1 MTYTT
6 GSLVK
11 TRGREWV
18 VLPDSTDD
26 LLVLRPLGGTDQEIA
41 GIYLPL
47 EGGDVQPATFDLP
60 DPNSPG
66 DFRSCRMLR
75 DAVRLGFRSSAGP
88 FRSFA
93 RLNVEPRPYQLVP
106 LLMALKL
113 DPVRMLIADDVGIGK
128 TIEAGL
134 VARELLDRGEV
145 QRLAVLCPPHLAEQ
159 WQSELAEKF
168 HIQAELVLPSTVT
181 RLERY
186 TAVGQSLFDLYP
198 FVVVSTEYIKSSRRR
213 DEFVRA
219 CPELAIVD
227 EAHTCTFSQD
237 KRGGRHLRHQLLQAL
252 SRNKNRHLI
261 LVTATPHSGDE
272 GAFRSL
278 LGLIR
283 SDFLNLPQDLSGKG
297 NEKHRRQV
305 AAHLVQRRRADVR
318 AYMDADTVFPERED
332 AEETYTLTN
341 EYKKLFNSILDYARE
356 RVQDTTGD
364 RHRQRVRWWS
374 ALALL
379 RSLASSPAAAAS
391 TLRTRSSTVGT
402 ESPEEADVVGE
413 RAVLDLD
420 DTDASEFLDVAPGG
434 QEGPALSPWSSGPR
448 TEGGV
453 EGEEQAGSQRERLLR
468 YARRAEGLRGPKQD
482 AKLKGA
488 IAIVKKLLADGYN
501 PILFCRFIPTA
512 EYVAEELRKA
522 LPRVLRLPKGKRVE
536 VAAVTGTLPPA
547 ERELRVQQ
555 LGEHE
560 QRVLVATDCLSE
572 GVNLQDHFDAVMHYD
587 LSWNPT
593 RHEQREGRADR
604 YGQPS
609 PVVRTVTYYG
619 LDNQIDGIVLDVL
632 LRKHKAIRTSL
643 GISVPLPGDT
653 SQVVQALI
661 QGLLLRGRGAGRRR
675 MDGRQLA
682 FDFMTD
688 VTQELHI
695 EWDNVTAREKKSRT
709 LFAQRTIK
717 VDEVAR
723 EWQAVRD
730 AIGTGIDVQRF
741 VAEMV
746 QAHGGFV
753 ARKNGSLQVR
763 LPNRAAIR
771 EACGDRE
778 RFMARF
784 ELPVPDNVLHLT
796 RTHPI
801 VEGLATYVME
811 AALDPLLQ
819 GVARRCGATR
829 TRAVGRTTT
838 LLLLRFRYHIVTQRG
853 QDETPLLAEECQ
865 VLGFTGRPDVPQWL
879 SIDEAEEL
887 LQAQPDAN
895 VAPQQATQFIRRVLD
910 GMEHLQTPLDEMAQQ
925 RGQEL
930 LAAHRRVRAASR
942 LRGVRYS
949 VRPQL
954 PPDVLGVYVLL
965 PVIKSKT

>member
-1 MTYTT
+1 MSYST
-6 GSLVK
+6 GSLVR

-18 VLPDSTDD
+18 VLPESTDE

-47 EGGDVQPATFDLP
+47 EGADVRPATFELP
-60 DPNSPG
+60 DPERPG
-66 DFRSCRMLR
+66 DYRSCRMLR

-134 VARELLDRGEV
+134 VARELLDRGEA

-159 WQSELAEKF
+159 WQSELADKF
-168 HIQAELVLPSTVT
+168 HIEAELVLPSTVT

-198 FVVVSTEYIKSSRRR
+198 FVVVSTDYIKSTRRR

-219 CPELAIVD
+219 CPSLVIVD
-227 EAHTCTFSQD
+227 EAHTCAFSED
-237 KRGGRHLRHQLLQAL
+237 RRGGRHLRHQLIQAL
-252 SRNKNRHLI
+252 ARSQDRHLI
-261 LVTATPHSGDE
+261 LVTATPHSGHE
-272 GAFRSL
+272 RAFRSL

-283 SDFLNLPQDLSGKG
+283 PDFLNLPEDLSGKE
-297 NEKHRRQV
+297 NERHRREV
-305 AAHLVQRRRADVR
+305 ASHMVQRRRADVR
-318 AYMDADTVFPERED
+318 AYLGAETVFPDRED

-341 EYKKLFNSILDYARE
+341 EYKKLFNDVLDYARE
-356 RVQDTTGD
+356 RVRDETGP

-374 ALALL
+374 VLALL

-391 TLRTRSSTVGT
+391 TLRTRSSTSET
-402 ESPEEADVVGE
+402 ESTDEADQVGE

-434 QEGPALSPWSSGPR
+434 QEG
-448 TEGGV
+448 
-453 EGEEQAGSQRERLLR
+453 EEQPASQRERLLR
-468 YARRAEGLRGPKQD
+468 YARRAEKLRGPKQD
-482 AKLKGA
+482 AKLKKS
-488 IAIVKKLLADGYN
+488 IAMVKQLLADGFN

-512 EYVAEELRKA
+512 EYVGEALRRA
-522 LPRVLRLPKGKRVE
+522 LPKAVE
-536 VAAVTGTLPPA
+536 VAAVTGVLPPA
-547 ERELRVQQ
+547 ERELRVEQ
-555 LGEHE
+555 LGDHE

-619 LDNQIDGIVLDVL
+619 IDNQIDGVVLDVL

-643 GISVPLPGDT
+643 GISVPVPANT
-653 SQVVQALI
+653 SDVIQALM
-661 QGLLLRGRGAGRRR
+661 QGVLLRGSQA
-675 MDGRQLA
+675 DPRQYALFDTPA
-682 FDFMTD
+682 FVSED
-688 VTQELHI
+688 LHTR
-695 EWDNVTAREKKSRT
+695 WDNVGEKESRSRT

-717 VDEVAR
+717 VDEVAQVWQSVR
-723 EWQAVRD
+723 E
-730 AIGTGIDVQRF
+730 AIGTGVDVERF
-741 VAEMV
+741 VTEV
-746 QAHGGFV
+746 VETHGGSA
-753 ARKNGSLQVR
+753 ARKNGNLEVR

-771 EACGDRE
+771 EACGNRE
-778 RFMARF
+778 TFTARF

-801 VEGLATYVME
+801 VEGLATYVMD
-811 AALDPLLQ
+811 AALDPLLE
-819 GVARRCGATR
+819 GLTRRCGAIR
-829 TRAVGRTTT
+829 TRAVQRTTT
-838 LLLLRFRYHIVTQRG
+838 LLLLRFRYHLLTRRG
-853 QDETPLLAEECQ
+853 QEEMPLLAEACE
-865 VLGFTGRPDVPQWL
+865 VVGFGGHPDAPQWL
-879 SIDEAEEL
+879 SRQDAEAL

-895 VAPQQATQFIRRVLD
+895 VAPQQATEFVRRVLD
-910 GMEHLQTPLDEMAQQ
+910 GMEHLQAPLEQIAERQ
-925 RGQEL
+925 GKEL
-930 LAAHRRVRAASR
+930 LEDHRRVRTAARLSR
-942 LRGVRYS
+942 VRYR
-949 VRPQL
+949 VKPQL
-954 PPDVLGVYVLL
+954 PPDVLGVYVLV
-965 PVIKSKT
+965 PVVT

>member
-1 MTYTT
+1 MPYST
-6 GSLVK
+6 GSLVR

-18 VLPDSTDD
+18 VLPDSTDE

-41 GIYLPL
+41 GVYLPL
-47 EGGDVQPATFDLP
+47 EGTDVQPATFDLP
-60 DPNSPG
+60 DPDHPG
-66 DFRSCRMLR
+66 DFKSCRMLR

-159 WQSELAEKF
+159 WQSELESKF
-168 HIQAELVLPSTVT
+168 HIQPELVLPSTVT

-198 FVVVSTEYIKSSRRR
+198 FVVVSTDYIKSTRRR

-219 CPELAIVD
+219 CPSLVIVD
-227 EAHTCTFSQD
+227 EAHTCAFSED
-237 KRGGRHLRHQLLQAL
+237 GRGGRHLRHQLIQAL
-252 SRNKNRHLI
+252 ARSQDRHLI
-261 LVTATPHSGDE
+261 LVTATPHSGHE

-283 SDFLNLPQDLSGKG
+283 PDFLNLPEDLSGKE
-297 NEKHRRQV
+297 NERHRKEV
-305 AAHLVQRRRADVR
+305 AAHMVQRRRADLR
-318 AYMDADTVFPERED
+318 AYLGADTVFPDRED

-341 EYKKLFNSILDYARE
+341 EYKKLLNDVLEYARE
-356 RVQDTTGD
+356 RVRDATGP

-374 ALALL
+374 VLALL

-391 TLRTRSSTVGT
+391 TLRTRSSTAET
-402 ESPEEADVVGE
+402 ESVDEADQVGE

-434 QEGPALSPWSSGPR
+434 QEG
-448 TEGGV
+448 
-453 EGEEQAGSQRERLLR
+453 EEQPGSQRERLLR
-468 YARRAEGLRGPKQD
+468 YARRAEKLWGPKQD
-482 AKLKGA
+482 AKLRKA
-488 IAIVKKLLADGYN
+488 IDLVKQFLADGFD

-512 EYVAEELRKA
+512 EYVAAELRKA
-522 LPRVLRLPKGKRVE
+522 LPKGVE
-536 VAAVTGTLPPA
+536 VAAVTGLLPPA
-547 ERELRVQQ
+547 ERELRVTQ

-560 QRVLVATDCLSE
+560 QRVLVATDCMSE
-572 GVNLQDHFDAVMHYD
+572 GINLQDHFDAVMHYD

-619 LDNQIDGIVLDVL
+619 LDNQIDGVVLDVL
-632 LRKHKAIRTSL
+632 LRKHRAIRTSL
-643 GISVPLPGDT
+643 GISVPVPANT
-653 SQVVQALI
+653 SDVIQALM
-661 QGLLLRGRGAGRRR
+661 QGVLLRGSQA
-675 MDGRQLA
+675 DPRQFALFDTSA
-682 FDFMTD
+682 FVSED
-688 VTQELHI
+688 LHAR
-695 EWDNVTAREKKSRT
+695 WDNVAEKERRSRT

-717 VDEVAR
+717 VDEVAQ
-723 EWQAVRD
+723 EWEAVRE
-730 AIGTGIDVQRF
+730 AIGTGVDVERF
-741 VAEMV
+741 VTEV
-746 QAHGGFV
+746 VETHGGFA
-753 ARKNGSLQVR
+753 ARRKGNLEVR

-771 EACGDRE
+771 EACGNRE
-778 RFMARF
+778 AFTARF

-801 VEGLATYVME
+801 VEGLASYVMD
-811 AALDPLLQ
+811 AALDPLLE
-819 GVARRCGATR
+819 GMARRSGAIR
-829 TRAVGRTTT
+829 TRAVQRTTI
-838 LLLLRFRYHIVTQRG
+838 LLLLRLRYHIISQRG
-853 QDETPLLAEECQ
+853 EEEVPLLAEACE
-865 VLGFTGRPDVPQWL
+865 VVAYTGRPDAPQWL
-879 SIDEAEEL
+879 AGEEAEAL

-895 VAPQQATQFIRRVLD
+895 LAPQQATQFVRRALD
-910 GMEHLQTPLDEMAQQ
+910 GMAALEAPLNEIAKRQ
-925 RGQEL
+925 GTEL
-930 LAAHRRVRAASR
+930 LEAHRRVRTAAR

-949 VRPQL
+949 VQPQL
-954 PPDVLGVYVLL
+954 PSDVLGIYVLV
-965 PVIKSKT
+965 PVVA

>member
-1 MTYTT
+1 MSYST
-6 GSLVK
+6 GSLVR

-18 VLPDSTDD
+18 VLPESTDE

-60 DPNSPG
+60 DPERPG
-66 DFRSCRMLR
+66 DYRSCRMLR

-159 WQSELAEKF
+159 WQSEMADKF

-198 FVVVSTEYIKSSRRR
+198 FVVVSTDYIKSTRWR

-219 CPELAIVD
+219 CPTLVIVD
-227 EAHTCTFSQD
+227 EAHTCAFSED
-237 KRGGRHLRHQLLQAL
+237 RRGGRHLRHQLIHAL
-252 SRNKNRHLI
+252 ARSQDRHLI
-261 LVTATPHSGDE
+261 LVTATPHSGHE

-283 SDFLNLPQDLSGKG
+283 PDLLNLPEDLSGKE
-297 NEKHRRQV
+297 NERHRREV
-305 AAHLVQRRRADVR
+305 AAHMVQRRRGDVR
-318 AYMDADTVFPERED
+318 AYLGADTVFPDRED

-341 EYKKLFNSILDYARE
+341 EYRKLLNDVLDYSRE
-356 RVQDTTGD
+356 RVRDETGP

-374 ALALL
+374 VLALL

-391 TLRTRSSTVGT
+391 TLRTRSSTAET
-402 ESPEEADVVGE
+402 ESTDEADQVGE

-434 QEGPALSPWSSGPR
+434 QEG
-448 TEGGV
+448 
-453 EGEEQAGSQRERLLR
+453 EEQPGSQRERLLR
-468 YARRAEGLRGPKQD
+468 YARRAEKLRGPKQD
-482 AKLKGA
+482 AKLKKS
-488 IAIVKKLLADGYN
+488 IVIVKQLLADGFK

-512 EYVAEELRKA
+512 EYVAEELRKT
-522 LPRVLRLPKGKRVE
+522 LPKAVE
-536 VAAVTGTLPPA
+536 VAAVTGLLPPA
-547 ERELRVQQ
+547 ERELRVEQ
-555 LGEHE
+555 LGDHE

-619 LDNQIDGIVLDVL
+619 IDNQIDGVVLDVL

-643 GISVPLPGDT
+643 GISVPVPANT
-653 SQVVQALI
+653 SDVIEALM
-661 QGLLLRGRGAGRRR
+661 QGVLLRGSQA
-675 MDGRQLA
+675 DPRQYALFDTSA
-682 FDFMTD
+682 FVSED
-688 VTQELHI
+688 LHTS
-695 EWDNVTAREKKSRT
+695 WDNVAEKERRSRT

-717 VDEVAR
+717 VDEVAQ
-723 EWQAVRD
+723 EWQSVRE
-730 AIGTGIDVQRF
+730 AIGTGVDVERF
-741 VAEMV
+741 VTEV
-746 QAHGGFV
+746 VETHGGFA
-753 ARKNGSLQVR
+753 ARKNGNLEVR

-771 EACGDRE
+771 EACGNRE
-778 RFMARF
+778 TFTARF
-784 ELPVPDNVLHLT
+784 ELPVRDNVLHLT

-801 VEGLATYVME
+801 VEGLATYVMD
-811 AALDPLLQ
+811 AALDPLLE
-819 GVARRCGATR
+819 GLTRRCGAIR
-829 TRAVGRTTT
+829 TRAVQRTTT
-838 LLLLRFRYHIVTQRG
+838 LLLLRFRYHLLTRRG
-853 QDETPLLAEECQ
+853 QEEMPLLAEACE
-865 VLGFTGRPDVPQWL
+865 VVGFAGHSDAPQWL
-879 SIDEAEEL
+879 SKQEAEAL

-895 VAPQQATQFIRRVLD
+895 VAPQQATEFIHRVLD
-910 GMEHLQTPLDEMAQQ
+910 GMEHLQAPLEEIAERQ
-925 RGQEL
+925 GQEL
-930 LAAHRRVRAASR
+930 LEAHRRVRVASR
-942 LRGVRYS
+942 MKGVRYS
-949 VRPQL
+949 VQPQL
-954 PPDVLGVYVLL
+954 PPDVLGVYVLV
-965 PVIKSKT
+965 PVVALGGA